1 MCLGKKFIYL
11 FIYFWTAVTI
21 NIVCY
26 RIYNVGNSMDLV
38 NLLQKPWLRDSSFTT
53 NPHPLLTIFSV
64 KCILITTPLL
74 LSPIFS
80 SPFLRIPLSVVHF
93 TPPPFV
99 SPSLHL
105 SHQTANLWGWYFLFI
120 CRALLLPISTS
131 ERLLL
136 MVLKEK
142 KQPWIHTRPLPLF
155 CRGAGRRECHILLPP
170 VSAKLQL

>member
-1 MCLGKKFIYL
+1 MLVIRW
-11 FIYFWTAVTI
+11 I
-21 NIVCY
+21 
-26 RIYNVGNSMDLV
+26 LV
-38 NLLQKPWLRDSSFTT
+38 NLCQKPWLSDSSFTT

-74 LSPIFS
+74 LSPIFFF
-80 SPFLRIPLSVVHF
+80 PFLRISLISRHLPSSAPLF
-93 TPPPFV
+93 TP
-99 SPSLHL
+99 

-155 CRGAGRRECHILLPP
+155 CRCAGRRECHILLPP
-170 VSAKLQL
+170 VSAKLQS